1 MSNVAK
7 HYEQLLAEHY
17 VWMFGVSFEQKV
29 AEQKALLAQV
39 VATLPAARRSGTA
52 VDLGS
57 GPGFQSIA
65 LAELGYSPVIAVDSS
80 RELLGE
86 LQARRSYEIETRE
99 ADIARLDWAA
109 VPESASV
116 IVCMGD
122 TVTHLPSKESV
133 QKLFTDVFQKLA
145 PGGVFVLSY
154 RDLTGELAGTD
165 RFLPVQA
172 DDTRI
177 MTCFLEYKSS
187 DAVTVHDLIY
197 VRGEGGWKLN
207 KSSYEKLRLGSSW
220 VAGFTQS
227 RLHCH
232 AGEFGWTPPHGRC
245 PEVNLA
251 TWPTRGHDRIV

>member
-1 MSNVAK
+1 MSNVAQ

-17 VWMFGVSFEQKV
+17 VWMFGVSFEEKV

-39 VATLPAARRSGTA
+39 VGTLPGARRSGTA

-80 RELLGE
+80 RALLGE
-86 LQARRSYEIETRE
+86 LQVRKGSYEIETRE
-99 ADIARLDWAA
+99 ADITRLDWPAL
-109 VPESASV
+109 PESASV

-122 TVTHLPSKESV
+122 TVTHLPSKNSV

-145 PGGVFVLSY
+145 AGGVFVVTY
-154 RDLTGELAGTD
+154 RDLTGEFAGTD

-207 KSSYEKLRLGSSW
+207 KSSYDKLRLGSSW
-220 VAGFTQS
+220 VAAALRKAGFTVTQEGS
-227 RLHCH
+227 AGRLLM
-232 AGEFGWTPPHGRC
+232 A
-245 PEVNLA
+245 VA
-251 TWPTRGHDRIV
+251 QK